1 MSADRLTSQL
11 VEVADVIGDL
21 GRNIAAAQKL
31 MNKDYV
37 ENVKALMQVA
47 AETIGDEASGEARA
61 QFMMELLKSIV
72 PSRYRYTETTIDF
85 SADLA
90 ESKQRSTMIG
100 GGATFKMLQVNAAM
114 TMGYGH
120 EYRASARITA
130 TIHAYTDPHFAD
142 QLLARAA
149 DVRSDVSQLPQPTA
163 LDQEIREST
172 AEIWQLIAAPVLEG

>member
-1 MSADRLTSQL
+1 MTSQL
-11 VEVADVIGDL
+11 VEVADVVGDL

-37 ENVKALMQVA
+37 ESVA
-47 AETIGDEASGEARA
+47 ALLRIGSETLGGGVPDEDRS
-61 QFMMELLKSIV
+61 QFLMDLLKSIA
-72 PSRYRYTETTIDF
+72 PNRYQYTETTIDF

-90 ESKQRSTMIG
+90 ENKQRSSMIG

-114 TMGYGH
+114 TLGYGH

-130 TIHAYTDPHFAD
+130 TIHAYSDPQFAD

-149 DVRSDVSQLPQPTA
+149 EVDSDTQPLPLATS
-163 LDQEIREST
+163 LDQDIHDSVREV
-172 AEIWQLIAAPVLEG
+172 WQAVSAPATGA